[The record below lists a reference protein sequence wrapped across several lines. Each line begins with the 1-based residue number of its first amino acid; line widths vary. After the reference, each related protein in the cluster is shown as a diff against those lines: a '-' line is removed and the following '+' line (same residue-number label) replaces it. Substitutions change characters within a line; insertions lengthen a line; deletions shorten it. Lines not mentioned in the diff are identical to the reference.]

1 MVSIKVNGKII
12 AVSDTVFR
20 AMSNLCRTMAEYL
33 GVRNENMIELGEG
46 IIYMPWSDSA
56 KAEVVYNNEKFDI
69 FITYIKEV

>member
-1 MVSIKVNGKII
+1 MVSIEVNGKII

-20 AMSNLCRTMAEYL
+20 AMSNLRRTMAEYL